1 MKVLH
6 IFSSKAFAGLERHV
20 EELSFEQSK
29 NNNVLVVGPKK
40 FKSKFRAN
48 YHSLDNLGFRFS
60 PFKSSKLEE
69 IFLNFMPDVVNT
81 HGTKPAVLLKKF
93 KNRDFKWVATVHNN
107 KKNVNAYEKAD
118 SVIAVSKL
126 AVTNFNR
133 QKKNIYHEL
142 NWVDETR
149 FPMYTKKNGEYFCF
163 IGRLEPQKNLETLIK
178 IWKSVEEKLVIVG
191 EGSQEE
197 GLKNLVADLDIAKK
211 IKFIPYT
218 DNVGNILC
226 HSKGQIFCSLKEGS
240 PKSFFE
246 SLYCEVPVIA
256 TPVGAFPE
264 LLDNEFI
271 SSDLSYESIKKVIV
285 HWTARPKE
293 LLKKQK
299 NLISSIKKN
308 HTIKKA
314 SERILKI
321 YES

>member
-20 EELSFEQSK
+20 EELSYEQSK

-40 FKSKFRAN
+40 FNKKFRAN
-48 YHSLDNLGFRFS
+48 YYSLDNLGYRFS
-60 PFKSSKLEE
+60 PFKSSKLTE
-69 IFLNFMPDVVNT
+69 IFLNFSPDIVNT

-93 KNRDFKWVATVHNN
+93 KKRNFRWVATVHNN
-107 KKNVNAYEKAD
+107 KKNVDAYEKAD

-126 AVTNFNR
+126 AVTNFNTKH
-133 QKKNIYHEL
+133 KKIFHEL

-149 FPMYTKKNGEYFCF
+149 FPKYTKKNGEYFCF

-178 IWKSVEEKLVIVG
+178 IWNSVEEKLVIVG
-191 EGSQEE
+191 EGSQEKR
-197 GLKNLVADLDIAKK
+197 LKNLVADLRITQK

-218 DNVGNILC
+218 DTIGDFLS

-246 SLYCEVPVIA
+246 SLYCQVPVIA

-271 SSDLSYESIKKVIV
+271 SSDLTYTSIKKIIT
-285 HWTARPKE
+285 HWTAQPKD

-299 NLISSIKKN
+299 KLINNIRKN

-321 YES
+321 YKS

>member
-1 MKVLH
+1 M
-6 IFSSKAFAGLERHV
+6 
-20 EELSFEQSK
+20 
-29 NNNVLVVGPKK
+29 
-40 FKSKFRAN
+40 
-48 YHSLDNLGFRFS
+48 
-60 PFKSSKLEE
+60 
-69 IFLNFMPDVVNT
+69 
-81 HGTKPAVLLKKF
+81 
-93 KNRDFKWVATVHNN
+93 
-107 KKNVNAYEKAD
+107 
-118 SVIAVSKL
+118 SKL

-133 QKKNIYHEL
+133 EKKNIYHEL

-149 FPMYTKKNGEYFCF
+149 FPRYIKKNGKYFCF

-271 SSDLSYESIKKVIV
+271 SSDLSYDSIKKVII

-299 NLISSIKKN
+299 DLISSIKKN
-308 HTIKKA
+308 HIIKKA